1 MKPEPVDSFPLPAY
15 PTRIE
20 VAGDDRLLREHV
32 PPAWRGEG
40 VVSGALI
47 FFLALQ
53 GVACQPQ
60 QVAQPQSA
68 PPPPAESSTVQGVQ
82 PPDAL
87 PSPVVVVPA
96 AAEPPVESNKDGPLS
111 MPTAAGMVVAPIFEH
126 GEGRG
131 ATGCVVVS
139 PPVFLSEEEAMAVV
153 REELARAGVTLT
165 RATTSFADV
174 VIPQRRTRYE
184 QTPAGEYVPKTEE
197 IPGTGHALEVDAMDT
212 AGRIAVEFVSEAD
225 YFKLGGATSGSSVQ
239 SYDLKDA
246 AIAVADKLKQSR
258 RGLYFGVFY
267 DPVERIVVDRSGQG
281 GPMNWEA
288 ERAKVA
294 TKAKEQLRAQVS
306 DFVVWLRQQG
316 IR

>member
-1 MKPEPVDSFPLPAY
+1 M
-15 PTRIE
+15 
-20 VAGDDRLLREHV
+20 
-32 PPAWRGEG
+32 
-40 VVSGALI
+40 
-47 FFLALQ
+47 
-53 GVACQPQ
+53 
-60 QVAQPQSA
+60 QS
-68 PPPPAESSTVQGVQ
+68 VQ

-96 AAEPPVESNKDGPLS
+96 TAEPPVESNKDGPLS

-165 RATTSFADV
+165 RAATTLSDV
-174 VIPQRRTRYE
+174 VLPQRRTQYE
-184 QTPAGEYVPKTEE
+184 QTPAGEYVRKTEE
-197 IPGTGHALEVDAMDT
+197 IAGTGQALEVDAVDT
-212 AGRIAVEFVSEAD
+212 AGRIAVEFVSEED

-267 DPVERIVVDRSGQG
+267 DPVERIVVDRTGQG

-294 TKAKEQLRAQVS
+294 KKAPEVLGRHGLRCGPFPPQTRPSLMNKAINWARGTEPWVS
-306 DFVVWLRQQG
+306 IFLLSG
-316 IR
+316 P